1 MLHRVAN
8 LTSRAGRSGA
18 GQSHCRS
25 CPGVP
30 VDLHAASAL
39 LRRRRPVCERLRGGT
54 VRRGAPLGLG
64 LVPVR
69 DRPDAAAGGLGRA
82 VVSGTHTGP
91 RLVSQR
97 GSSGGA
103 VSTTLR
109 LREIGDLDR

>member
-1 MLHRVAN
+1 M
-8 LTSRAGRSGA
+8 
-18 GQSHCRS
+18 
-25 CPGVP
+25 
-30 VDLHAASAL
+30 
-39 LRRRRPVCERLRGGT
+39 
-54 VRRGAPLGLG
+54 RRGAPLGLG

-69 DRPDAAAGGLGRA
+69 DRQDTAGGGLDNPLA
-82 VVSGTHTGP
+82 SGTHTGP